1 MPTHTIH
8 YGHIMDGDETVD
20 EVLVMVM
27 RGPRTFTGEDTVEI
41 NCHGGTYVVS
51 RVLETVLK
59 AGARP
64 AEPGE
69 FTKRAFLNGKMDLS
83 QAEAVI
89 DVITSENEY
98 ALQSSISQLK
108 GSVKNRIKEIR
119 EKIIYHTA
127 FIETALDD
135 PEHIS
140 VDGYGEVLKEAAEEV
155 IDQLKELID
164 SSDDGRIMKEGIQ
177 TVILG
182 KPNAG
187 KSSLLNILA
196 GHDRAIVTDI
206 EGTTRDV
213 LEEQIRLQGLTLNII
228 DTAGIRQTDDI
239 VEKMGVD
246 KAKEYAKEA
255 DLIIYVVDASRNL
268 DENDEKIFDLIYDKR
283 TVILLNKSDLDTVVT
298 EEMIRE
304 RISQKGVQ
312 KQIPVIAISAKEE
325 QGIKE
330 LENTVKAMFLK
341 GDLSFNE
348 EVYITNARQ
357 KNALVNARES
367 MKKVIFSI
375 DAGMPHE
382 EQHHAADHKGVQD
395 DLKPGHVGLNGDHIV
410 LHGRI
415 RVGCIILV
423 DIILE
428 VELQEIRRIWQLV
441 GNDRCPA
448 VLGGVSIGAIAVN
461 FCKQAVGCFAGRAGF
476 RQRMFTFF
484 HAHLDNAGVQ
494 VQVKVG
500 DLIGFK
506 VPHGFGQHHGA
517 LAGGKQ
523 AGIAG
528 DHHECCH
535 HQDSGNDNAAETRF
549 VLQKINSLS
558 KSAKTAGDWLFC
570 QDRILFGIYFRF

>member
-1 MPTHTIH
+1 MNQDTIAAISTGMTNSGIGIVRISGSEALEIADRVYKGKETIAEVPTHTIH
-8 YGHIMDGDETVD
+8 YGHVMDGDETVD

-108 GSVKNRIKEIR
+108 GSVKNKIKEIR

-330 LENTVKAMFLK
+330 LENTVEAMFLK

-375 DAGMPHE
+375 DAGMPE
-382 EQHHAADHKGVQD
+382 DFYSI
-395 DLKPGHVGLNGDHIV
+395 DLMDAYESL
-410 LHGRI
+410 
-415 RVGCIILV
+415 
-423 DIILE
+423 
-428 VELQEIRRIWQLV
+428 
-441 GNDRCPA
+441 GNIT
-448 VLGGVSIGAIAVN
+448 GESIGEDLVN
-461 FCKQAVGCFAGRAGF
+461 EIFSKFC
-476 RQRMFTFF
+476 M
-484 HAHLDNAGVQ
+484 
-494 VQVKVG
+494 
-500 DLIGFK
+500 
-506 VPHGFGQHHGA
+506 
-517 LAGGKQ
+517 GK
-523 AGIAG
+523 
-528 DHHECCH
+528 
-535 HQDSGNDNAAETRF
+535 
-549 VLQKINSLS
+549 
-558 KSAKTAGDWLFC
+558 
-570 QDRILFGIYFRF
+570 

>member
-1 MPTHTIH
+1 
-8 YGHIMDGDETVD
+8 MDGDETVD

-246 KAKEYAKEA
+246 KAK
-255 DLIIYVVDASRNL
+255 RQ
-268 DENDEKIFDLIYDKR
+268 
-283 TVILLNKSDLDTVVT
+283 ILLFML
-298 EEMIRE
+298 
-304 RISQKGVQ
+304 
-312 KQIPVIAISAKEE
+312 
-325 QGIKE
+325 
-330 LENTVKAMFLK
+330 
-341 GDLSFNE
+341 
-348 EVYITNARQ
+348 
-357 KNALVNARES
+357 
-367 MKKVIFSI
+367 
-375 DAGMPHE
+375 
-382 EQHHAADHKGVQD
+382 
-395 DLKPGHVGLNGDHIV
+395 
-410 LHGRI
+410 
-415 RVGCIILV
+415 
-423 DIILE
+423 
-428 VELQEIRRIWQLV
+428 
-441 GNDRCPA
+441 
-448 VLGGVSIGAIAVN
+448 
-461 FCKQAVGCFAGRAGF
+461 
-476 RQRMFTFF
+476 
-484 HAHLDNAGVQ
+484 
-494 VQVKVG
+494 
-500 DLIGFK
+500 
-506 VPHGFGQHHGA
+506 
-517 LAGGKQ
+517 
-523 AGIAG
+523 
-528 DHHECCH
+528 
-535 HQDSGNDNAAETRF
+535 
-549 VLQKINSLS
+549 
-558 KSAKTAGDWLFC
+558 
-570 QDRILFGIYFRF
+570 

>member
-1 MPTHTIH
+1 MNKDTIAAISTGMTNSGIGIVRLSGNEALEIADKVYRGKEKITEVPTHTIH

-375 DAGMPHE
+375 DAGMPE
-382 EQHHAADHKGVQD
+382 DFYSI
-395 DLKPGHVGLNGDHIV
+395 DLMDAYESL
-410 LHGRI
+410 
-415 RVGCIILV
+415 
-423 DIILE
+423 
-428 VELQEIRRIWQLV
+428 
-441 GNDRCPA
+441 GNIT
-448 VLGGVSIGAIAVN
+448 GESIGEDLVN
-461 FCKQAVGCFAGRAGF
+461 EIFSKFC
-476 RQRMFTFF
+476 M
-484 HAHLDNAGVQ
+484 
-494 VQVKVG
+494 
-500 DLIGFK
+500 
-506 VPHGFGQHHGA
+506 
-517 LAGGKQ
+517 GK
-523 AGIAG
+523 
-528 DHHECCH
+528 
-535 HQDSGNDNAAETRF
+535 
-549 VLQKINSLS
+549 
-558 KSAKTAGDWLFC
+558 
-570 QDRILFGIYFRF
+570 

>member
-1 MPTHTIH
+1 MNQDTIAAISTGMTNSGIGIVRISGSEALEIADRVYKGKETIAEVPTHTIH
-8 YGHIMDGDETVD
+8 YGHVMDGDETVD

-164 SSDDGRIMKEGIQ
+164 SSNDGRIMKEGIQ

-213 LEEQIRLQGLTLNII
+213 LEEQIRLQGLTLNVI

-304 RISQKGVQ
+304 RISQNGVQ

-375 DAGMPHE
+375 DAGMPE
-382 EQHHAADHKGVQD
+382 DFYSI
-395 DLKPGHVGLNGDHIV
+395 DLMDAYESL
-410 LHGRI
+410 
-415 RVGCIILV
+415 
-423 DIILE
+423 
-428 VELQEIRRIWQLV
+428 
-441 GNDRCPA
+441 GNIT
-448 VLGGVSIGAIAVN
+448 GESIGEDLVN
-461 FCKQAVGCFAGRAGF
+461 EIFSKFC
-476 RQRMFTFF
+476 M
-484 HAHLDNAGVQ
+484 
-494 VQVKVG
+494 
-500 DLIGFK
+500 
-506 VPHGFGQHHGA
+506 
-517 LAGGKQ
+517 GK
-523 AGIAG
+523 
-528 DHHECCH
+528 
-535 HQDSGNDNAAETRF
+535 
-549 VLQKINSLS
+549 
-558 KSAKTAGDWLFC
+558 
-570 QDRILFGIYFRF
+570 